1 MFSLVHYVLLLEKL
15 CIAQNGFMKVSGT
28 YFISEFNNFFP
39 VQHIFFFSER
49 IPSRIIFFYICLYLL
64 FRKKVQQDV
73 IILICSYYPILFQ
86 IREETLSR
94 RFVNLSYFIR
104 RIRKRILFLLEIHFP
119 TKNILFTSLSLS
131 NSYVAFKFS
140 KYKTIDLSPPPPF
153 LKPFLYQNFINFP
166 FYPVR
171 NSI

>member
-49 IPSRIIFFYICLYLL
+49 IPSRIIFFIFVYSYY
-64 FRKKVQQDV
+64 FAKKLQQDV

-104 RIRKRILFLLEIHFP
+104 RIRKRILFLFEIHFP
-119 TKNILFTSLSLS
+119 TKNIIFTSLS

>member
-1 MFSLVHYVLLLEKL
+1 MDLWRYLVH
-15 CIAQNGFMKVSGT
+15 
-28 YFISEFNNFFP
+28 ISYPSLIIFFLYN
-39 VQHIFFFSER
+39 IFFFFKENSFTDN
-49 IPSRIIFFYICLYLL
+49 FFLYLFIL
-64 FRKKVQQDV
+64 IISQKKMQQNV
-73 IILICSYYPILFQ
+73 IILICNYYPILFQ

-104 RIRKRILFLLEIHFP
+104 RIRKRILFLFEIHFP
-119 TKNILFTSLSLS
+119 TKNIIFTSLS

>member
-1 MFSLVHYVLLLEKL
+1 M
-15 CIAQNGFMKVSGT
+15 
-28 YFISEFNNFFP
+28 
-39 VQHIFFFSER
+39 
-49 IPSRIIFFYICLYLL
+49 
-64 FRKKVQQDV
+64 QQDV

-94 RFVNLSYFIR
+94 CFVNLSYFIR
-104 RIRKRILFLLEIHFP
+104 RIRKRILFLFEIHFP
-119 TKNILFTSLSLS
+119 TKNIIFTSLS

-166 FYPVR
+166 FYHVR

>member
-1 MFSLVHYVLLLEKL
+1 M
-15 CIAQNGFMKVSGT
+15 
-28 YFISEFNNFFP
+28 
-39 VQHIFFFSER
+39 
-49 IPSRIIFFYICLYLL
+49 
-64 FRKKVQQDV
+64 QQDV
-73 IILICSYYPILFQ
+73 IILIYSYYPILFQ

-119 TKNILFTSLSLS
+119 TKNIIFTSLS

>member
-39 VQHIFFFSER
+39 VQHIFFFRENSFTDN
-49 IPSRIIFFYICLYLL
+49 FFLYLFIL
-64 FRKKVQQDV
+64 IISQKKMQQDV

-94 RFVNLSYFIR
+94 CFVNLSYFIR

-119 TKNILFTSLSLS
+119 TKNIIFTSLS

>member
-1 MFSLVHYVLLLEKL
+1 M
-15 CIAQNGFMKVSGT
+15 
-28 YFISEFNNFFP
+28 
-39 VQHIFFFSER
+39 
-49 IPSRIIFFYICLYLL
+49 
-64 FRKKVQQDV
+64 QQDV
-73 IILICSYYPILFQ
+73 IILIYSYYPILFQ

-94 RFVNLSYFIR
+94 CFVNLSYFIR

-119 TKNILFTSLSLS
+119 TKNIIFTSLSLS

-166 FYPVR
+166 FPFEILFSPEGASPR
-171 NSI
+171 AMRSFHSCELSPSSLPLSDPPSISPLRFSPATICIFWRAILTLAACFLSTLYDFHAR

>member
-1 MFSLVHYVLLLEKL
+1 MDLWSYLVH
-15 CIAQNGFMKVSGT
+15 
-28 YFISEFNNFFP
+28 ISYPSLIIFFLYN
-39 VQHIFFFSER
+39 IFFFSER
-49 IPSRIIFFYICLYLL
+49 IPSRIIFFIFVYSYY
-64 FRKKVQQDV
+64 FAKKLQQDV

-104 RIRKRILFLLEIHFP
+104 RIRKRILFLFEIHFP
-119 TKNILFTSLSLS
+119 TKNIIFTSLS